1 MTKHPLTNKK
11 IFKKFWD
18 HTVDV
23 TTEVLYTPDGI
34 RAAYDLGRDEQLE
47 KVMKWL
53 DKNLSDYSNDTYLGD
68 CESMS
73 QLTHDLEA
81 AMRPKKK
88 GKR

>member
-11 IFKKFWD
+11 AFKKFWD

-53 DKNLSDYSNDTYLGD
+53 DKNLRNYTDDTYLGD
-68 CESMS
+68 CNP
-73 QLTHDLEA
+73 LHILERHLKE
-81 AMRPKKK
+81 AMRPQENNS
-88 GKR
+88 

>member
-11 IFKKFWD
+11 AFKKFWD

-53 DKNLSDYSNDTYLGD
+53 DKNLRNYTDDTYLGD
-68 CESMS
+68 CYPLHM
-73 QLTHDLEA
+73 LERHLKE
-81 AMRPKKK
+81 AMRPQEDNS
-88 GKR
+88 